1 MVGGFRGLTTKG
13 GCDEAMLEARS
24 FEDVTCIKMS
34 RTMGGKP
41 LAWVACYLVDG
52 LLVDTGPAHVSQELM
67 RFLENRK
74 VQKVV
79 NTHYH
84 EDHIGS
90 NTAIQ
95 KKFGIDVFAH
105 PKAVPEI
112 NKLAKLFP
120 YQEMAWGYPVPSK
133 TKRIGKRIE
142 TENYQFKVVYTPGH
156 CDDHICLFEREKAWL
171 FSGDLYFSEKP
182 NVARP
187 EERLLETIAS
197 LKKVRVLKPKTM
209 FPAPGKVVADASMV
223 LDRTIVYLESL
234 GERVQRLHEKGRS
247 PAEIRDAIFGQEA
260 AMPIAGQKITFR
272 DFTNEQFSTENLI
285 HSFLK
290 D

>member
-1 MVGGFRGLTTKG
+1 
-13 GCDEAMLEARS
+13 MLEVNS

-34 RTMGGKP
+34 QTMEGKP

-52 LLVDTGPAHVSQELM
+52 LLVDTGPAHVSEELM
-67 RFLENRK
+67 RFLENKK

-84 EDHIGS
+84 EDHISS

-95 KKFGIDVFAH
+95 KKFGINIFAH
-105 PKAVPEI
+105 SKAVPKI
-112 NKLAKLFP
+112 NKPAKLFP

-133 TKRIGKRIE
+133 TKKIGKRID
-142 TENYQFKVVYTPGH
+142 TENYQFEVVHTPGH
-156 CDDHICLFEREKAWL
+156 CDDHICLFESKKAWL

-187 EERLLETIAS
+187 EERQWEIIAS
-197 LKKVRVLKPKTM
+197 LKKVRALKPRIM
-209 FPAPGKVVADASMV
+209 FPAPGNVVTDASAV

-234 GERVQRLHEKGRS
+234 GERVQRLHEKGIS
-247 PAEIRDAIFGQEA
+247 PVEIRDVIFGQEVTVSFG
-260 AMPIAGQKITFR
+260 GQKVPFR
-272 DFTNEQFSTENLI
+272 DLTNDQFSTENLI
-285 HSFLK
+285 YSFLK
-290 D
+290 K

>member
-1 MVGGFRGLTTKG
+1 
-13 GCDEAMLEARS
+13 
-24 FEDVTCIKMS
+24 
-34 RTMGGKP
+34 MGGKT

-67 RFLENRK
+67 RFLENRR

-95 KKFGIDVFAH
+95 KKFSVDIFAH
-105 PKAVPEI
+105 QKALPEI
-112 NKLAKLFP
+112 NKLAKLVP

-133 TKRIGKRIE
+133 TKKIGKRIE

-156 CDDHICLFEREKAWL
+156 CDDHLCLFEAKKAWL

-187 EERLLETIAS
+187 EERLRETIAS

-209 FPAPGKVVADASMV
+209 FPALGKVVTDASRV
-223 LDRTIVYLESL
+223 LDRTIVYLESI
-234 GERVQRLHEKGRS
+234 GERVQRLHEKSMS
-247 PAEIRDAIFGQEA
+247 PAEIRDVIFGQEA
-260 AMPIAGQKITFR
+260 NMPIAGQKITFR

-290 D
+290 E